1 MAKQSD
7 FIAELVRTLTPL
19 GDVRPRS
26 MFGGHGL
33 FLEGTMF
40 ALITKADDLYFR
52 TDDGNRPD
60 YETQGLKKFGKMPY
74 HMPPKDALTDWP
86 SIETW
91 ARGAVDASIRA
102 KSVKR

>member
-1 MAKQSD
+1 MAEKSA

-40 ALITKADDLYFR
+40 ALITRTDELYFR

-60 YETQGLKKFGKMPY
+60 YEARALKKFGKMPY
-74 HMPPKDALTDWP
+74 HMPPVEALADWP
-86 SIETW
+86 SIENW

-102 KSVKR
+102 KSAKR